1 MGTVSTGDPGTEASV
16 VNSGDEHNAVFD
28 FVIPKGDVGTM
39 GVPEVLAATD
49 IRSQRTRTNGAL
61 SFGSTPLSSGTAITH
76 EADSPDIVI
85 HQNGIYQISFYGSVR
100 MSGCTQVPAALNVH
114 LFQNNARIEG
124 AVSRHVFGSNGEIA
138 SMVFSMPVR
147 VDHVPMTLQVRS
159 SADDFSFEN
168 AILTVTRLGEEC

>member
-1 MGTVSTGDPGTEASV
+1 
-16 VNSGDEHNAVFD
+16 
-28 FVIPKGDVGTM
+28 
-39 GVPEVLAATD
+39 
-49 IRSQRTRTNGAL
+49 
-61 SFGSTPLSSGTAITH
+61 
-76 EADSPDIVI
+76 
-85 HQNGIYQISFYGSVR
+85 

-168 AILTVTRLGEEC
+168 ATLTVTRLGEEC